1 MRIKGFIIIF
11 FLSMFAVAYSN
22 NVNEERLRF
31 VSSLFTGEEQYQNLN
46 RVYEIFPTSKLSH
59 SSKPLV
65 FKKGASLELPS
76 NFIFEDKVVKVD
88 EYLSRTDTSALLIL
102 KDG

>member
-1 MRIKGFIIIF
+1 MRIQGENMRIKGFIAIF
-11 FLSMFAVAYSN
+11 SLFMFTVAYSN

-31 VSSLFTGEEQYQNLN
+31 VGSLFTGEEQYQNLN

-65 FKKGASLELPS
+65 FKKGVPL
-76 NFIFEDKVVKVD
+76 
-88 EYLSRTDTSALLIL
+88 RTAF
-102 KDG
+102 